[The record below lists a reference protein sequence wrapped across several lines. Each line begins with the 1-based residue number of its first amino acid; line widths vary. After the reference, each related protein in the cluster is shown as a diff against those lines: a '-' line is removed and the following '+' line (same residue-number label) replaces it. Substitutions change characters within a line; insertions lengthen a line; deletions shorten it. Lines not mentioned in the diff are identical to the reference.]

1 MCVCGCVWVCV
12 GVWVGVG
19 VCVWVCV
26 GGGVCVCVCVLSVI
40 KMGSEPKVICN
51 EGMRNAI
58 VKNML
63 FNHTVKFKTL

>member
-1 MCVCGCVWVCV
+1 MCVCVC
-12 GVWVGVG
+12 GGVG
-19 VCVWVCV
+19 VCVGGWVC
-26 GGGVCVCVCVLSVI
+26 VCVCVCVLSVI